1 MALAPGAV
9 LFVGD
14 LSLDST
20 LLIPSL
26 PEPDGKVIASR
37 AFASLGGVAAN
48 SAVACGLAGA
58 RPRLAAA
65 IGTDPGGAQIEAELA
80 GHGVAAELDRR
91 NGASMQAICW
101 IDGSGEKRLVVA
113 PGVGMYPSAAAL
125 AAVDLTDVAW
135 VHTVIYDVGAARVL
149 ARRCAELGVPLSIDL
164 EPNSIPVGIEQFRDC
179 VRGAAMVFVNSS
191 AQAMLDAA
199 GTDLRRDYGVARIVR
214 SLGSAGARLESGA
227 GIVQASS
234 AALAPAV
241 DTTGAG
247 DCLAGW
253 LIAEL
258 VAGADEASALARAV
272 TAATLSCASA
282 GAAASFP
289 TIAEVD
295 ARLRT
300 SPAP

>member
-1 MALAPGAV
+1 MLDARPAV

-20 LLIPSL
+20 LLIPNL
-26 PEPDGKVIASR
+26 PEPDGKVIADR

-58 RPRLAAA
+58 RPRLAAR

-80 GHGVAAELDRR
+80 RYGVRTDLDRR
-91 NGASMQAICW
+91 PGLSMQAICW

-113 PGVGMYPSAAAL
+113 PGVGMYPSADAI
-125 AAVDLTDVAW
+125 AAVDLDGVSW
-135 VHTVIYDVGAARVL
+135 VHTVIYDVDAARVL

-164 EPNSIPVGIEQFRDC
+164 EPNSIPADIGEFRDC
-179 VRGAAMVFVNSS
+179 LSGAAAVFVNNS
-191 AQAMLDAA
+191 AQAKLDAA
-199 GTDLRRDYGVARIVR
+199 GADLRRDYGVARIVR
-214 SLGSAGARLESGA
+214 SLGSGGARIESDTGVA
-227 GIVQASS
+227 HAAS

-258 VAGADEASALARAV
+258 LAGVGDGIALSRAV

-289 TIAEVD
+289 SIADVD
-295 ARLRT
+295 ARLAL
-300 SPAP
+300 P